1 MINKITNTTLN
12 AIYPDLI
19 FLFDLLQ
26 PFASN
31 IELVEKDDDV
41 DYKKLL
47 QATIVSPNTTRKDFP
62 LIMKEKQEVMENIE
76 KERIGLNTIIDMAI
90 SVLVN
95 RRNEPNMNVG
105 RYGFTKSYKSIIE
118 NPKGYTICANSI
130 TIDLMKKSNAWLKL
144 YTRIGQEAMHF
155 LLTNYSIFLSIQNG
169 YYIQIMGPAISR
181 KRPIEDL
188 ENSFKV
194 IVLNDRKIVKAN
206 TNSVSNLFFS
216 RSVMFFGSPV
226 YNKSGDYWYG
236 LPKNHILNV
245 AKYSNHNVNMSHT
258 VIKYIFPRQFG
269 LTNAF
274 TCRSSHEL
282 YYVYMDRRKELDNLR
297 CKVPDYLNH
306 LLPYIE
312 RVIKRHDI
320 CQYKH
325 LLNTHCPIQEN
336 SLNGCNTYQVTKF
349 VIGVLDFIF
358 PPELFGDKDNKT
370 VIYNMIRVFIE
381 KRHFEEVSLHE
392 VLQNFKIKKCQWLKG
407 KKNLETSKCT
417 EMLCEL
423 IWWIF
428 ECFVIPLLKLNFYI
442 TNHAKQGNQLF
453 YYRQEIWSRMVKQN
467 LITLT
472 SSVYEKIPPEN
483 EIRIFKDKKLGYSK
497 LKFILKDNKGN
508 LRPIEKNPS
517 LLTGSVFSYNEVH
530 ACLKEYKQHLANEN
544 NPQLYFA
551 KVDIKCCF
559 ETIDQNILIE
569 IIRKE
574 VLTENKYS
582 VNKYEATYLKG
593 GTVCRKQDYYVHD
606 SSEILSFLKYSA
618 KLTQNYKNAIL
629 IDSAYR
635 SYKEVDDVFKLLE
648 EHIQQNIIKVDE
660 NYYQQKIGIPQGS
673 ILSSLLCSIY
683 YGVMELEEF
692 KYIIDDTNGCTV
704 NDEKSVVNFDLTIKN
719 NKINKIDDYDIANT
733 LTIKLTKT
741 PGIYLKQKII
751 EFLLAKNHK
760 IFYDT
765 SLNKRETTLLNIY
778 QNFLMGAMK
787 FHHCIKG
794 MTRQKFQRNEDFEIE
809 TLYNAFD
816 HLYSVLCKTD
826 ASNRY
831 SFNISKKEF
840 MWLGAFAF
848 RHILN
853 KKQSYHKGVLE
864 HFKKFLEN
872 SRLDNLNHIVDCKLS
887 LIFNKIIY

>member
-47 QATIVSPNTTRKDFP
+47 QETIVSPNTTRKDFP
-62 LIMKEKQEVMENIE
+62 LITKEKQEVMENIE

-118 NPKGYTICANSI
+118 NPKGYTICANST

-169 YYIQIMGPAISR
+169 CYIQIMGPAISR

-188 ENSFKV
+188 EKSFKV

-236 LPKNHILNV
+236 LPKNYILNV

-392 VLQNFKIKKCQWLKG
+392 VLQNFK
-407 KKNLETSKCT
+407 
-417 EMLCEL
+417 
-423 IWWIF
+423 
-428 ECFVIPLLKLNFYI
+428 VI
-442 TNHAKQGNQLF
+442 
-453 YYRQEIWSRMVKQN
+453 V
-467 LITLT
+467 
-472 SSVYEKIPPEN
+472 
-483 EIRIFKDKKLGYSK
+483 
-497 LKFILKDNKGN
+497 
-508 LRPIEKNPS
+508 
-517 LLTGSVFSYNEVH
+517 
-530 ACLKEYKQHLANEN
+530 
-544 NPQLYFA
+544 
-551 KVDIKCCF
+551 
-559 ETIDQNILIE
+559 
-569 IIRKE
+569 
-574 VLTENKYS
+574 
-582 VNKYEATYLKG
+582 
-593 GTVCRKQDYYVHD
+593 
-606 SSEILSFLKYSA
+606 
-618 KLTQNYKNAIL
+618 
-629 IDSAYR
+629 
-635 SYKEVDDVFKLLE
+635 
-648 EHIQQNIIKVDE
+648 
-660 NYYQQKIGIPQGS
+660 
-673 ILSSLLCSIY
+673 
-683 YGVMELEEF
+683 
-692 KYIIDDTNGCTV
+692 
-704 NDEKSVVNFDLTIKN
+704 
-719 NKINKIDDYDIANT
+719 
-733 LTIKLTKT
+733 
-741 PGIYLKQKII
+741 
-751 EFLLAKNHK
+751 
-760 IFYDT
+760 
-765 SLNKRETTLLNIY
+765 
-778 QNFLMGAMK
+778 
-787 FHHCIKG
+787 
-794 MTRQKFQRNEDFEIE
+794 
-809 TLYNAFD
+809 
-816 HLYSVLCKTD
+816 
-826 ASNRY
+826 
-831 SFNISKKEF
+831 
-840 MWLGAFAF
+840 
-848 RHILN
+848 
-853 KKQSYHKGVLE
+853 
-864 HFKKFLEN
+864 
-872 SRLDNLNHIVDCKLS
+872 
-887 LIFNKIIY
+887 

>member
-62 LIMKEKQEVMENIE
+62 LITKEKQEVMENIE

-118 NPKGYTICANSI
+118 NPKGYTICANST

-155 LLTNYSIFLSIQNG
+155 LLTNYSIFLEKQNG
-169 YYIQIMGPAISR
+169 CYIQIIGPAISR

-188 ENSFKV
+188 EKSFKV

-216 RSVMFFGSPV
+216 HSVMFFGSPV
-226 YNKSGDYWYG
+226 YNKSGDYW
-236 LPKNHILNV
+236 
-245 AKYSNHNVNMSHT
+245 
-258 VIKYIFPRQFG
+258 
-269 LTNAF
+269 
-274 TCRSSHEL
+274 
-282 YYVYMDRRKELDNLR
+282 RKELDNLR

-381 KRHFEEVSLHE
+381 KRHFKEVSLHE

-417 EMLCEL
+417 KMLCEL

-442 TNHAKQGNQLF
+442 TNHAKQENQLF

-472 SSVYEKIPPEN
+472 SSVYEKILPEN

-497 LKFILKDNKGN
+497 LKFIPKDNKGN
-508 LRPIEKNPS
+508 LRPIVNMKRLMHTSVNEKQPKSINAMLNTTFQILKHEKEKNPS

-593 GTVCRKQDYYVHD
+593 GTVCRKRDYYVYD
-606 SSEILSFLKYSA
+606 SSEILSFPKYSA

-635 SYKEVDDVFKLLE
+635 SYKE
-648 EHIQQNIIKVDE
+648 VDE

-692 KYIIDDTNGCTV
+692 KYIIDDTNGLLLHFLDDFLYISTNKQNVIKFITIMHQDDSKYKCTV

-719 NKINKIDDYDIANT
+719 NKINKIDDYGT
-733 LTIKLTKT
+733 
-741 PGIYLKQKII
+741 
-751 EFLLAKNHK
+751 
-760 IFYDT
+760 
-765 SLNKRETTLLNIY
+765 
-778 QNFLMGAMK
+778 
-787 FHHCIKG
+787 
-794 MTRQKFQRNEDFEIE
+794 
-809 TLYNAFD
+809 
-816 HLYSVLCKTD
+816 
-826 ASNRY
+826 
-831 SFNISKKEF
+831 
-840 MWLGAFAF
+840 
-848 RHILN
+848 
-853 KKQSYHKGVLE
+853 
-864 HFKKFLEN
+864 
-872 SRLDNLNHIVDCKLS
+872 
-887 LIFNKIIY
+887 